1 MRRRIVIILATSFLV
16 IAFGAGYLTNLAL
29 TQPRADA
36 APARSATAP
45 QVASAATSTSV
56 DSVFERAYAQASRS
70 VVFVNNV
77 GVGSGSGIV
86 FDTNGDI
93 VTNDHVV
100 AGSKK
105 FQVTLNNGK
114 VYPATLVGTDIADDL
129 AVIHVNASGLVPA
142 HFAKAGSYQVAQTVL
157 AIGSPLGLKQTVTS
171 GLISGLDRTQQ
182 EPNGSYIPNA
192 IQTSAPINPGNSGG
206 ALVTLNGVVVGI
218 PTTVQTSTTNN
229 QSVQDVGFAI
239 PASRVTFVAGQI
251 INTGRVAHTG
261 RPYLGVSVGDS
272 SNQQSFP
279 FFGQGSGST
288 VAGAVVNQVGASSP
302 AGRAGIQQGDVI
314 VKFNGLQVT
323 SADDLLT
330 DLSTTKPGQAV
341 SVELN
346 RNGATKTIRLTL
358 GELPAN

>member
-1 MRRRIVIILATSFLV
+1 MSALHAEDVSNESGPVRSLQIMRRRIVIILATSFLV

-206 ALVTLNGVVVGI
+206 ALVTLDGVVVGI
-218 PTTVQTSTTNN
+218 PTLEQTSTGEGTAAQN
-229 QSVQDVGFAI
+229 VGFAI
-239 PASRVTFVAGQI
+239 PSDRVVTIANQIVASGKVQ
-251 INTGRVAHTG
+251 HTG
-261 RPYLGVSVGDS
+261 RAYMGIAPTDAANAG
-272 SNQQSFP
+272 
-279 FFGQGSGST
+279 GS
-288 VAGAVVNQVGASSP
+288 
-302 AGRAGIQQGDVI
+302 
-314 VKFNGLQVT
+314 
-323 SADDLLT
+323 
-330 DLSTTKPGQAV
+330 
-341 SVELN
+341 
-346 RNGATKTIRLTL
+346 
-358 GELPAN
+358 